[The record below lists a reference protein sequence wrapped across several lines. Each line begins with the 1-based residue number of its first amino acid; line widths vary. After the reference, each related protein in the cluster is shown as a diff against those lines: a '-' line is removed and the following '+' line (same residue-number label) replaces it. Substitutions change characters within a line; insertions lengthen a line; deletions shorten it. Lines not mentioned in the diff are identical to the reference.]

1 MRRRDFIKLAAGSGA
16 FLPLAAG
23 AQHAAMPV
31 VGFLNSGSSDRF
43 APMVGAFLQGLK
55 EPVMSKARTSRSN
68 IAGRMANTI
77 TCQHWLLILFATSF
91 GHCCDQHPR

>member
-1 MRRRDFIKLAAGSGA
+1 MRCFGADMRRRDFIKLAAGSGA

-55 EPVMSKARTSRSN
+55 ETGYVEGQNVAIEYRWAEGRSERFAESTDASAPTAR
-68 IAGRMANTI
+68 
-77 TCQHWLLILFATSF
+77 
-91 GHCCDQHPR
+91 